1 MTTRIDETINTW
13 FLKYVE
19 KLFLMLFQY
28 SSGRVKKEKNG
39 REEIPQKKEFSEAG
53 SVWCFKLFQDV
64 ISEFSEM
71 E

>member
-1 MTTRIDETINTW
+1 
-13 FLKYVE
+13 
-19 KLFLMLFQY
+19 MLFQY
-28 SSGRVKKEKNG
+28 SSSRGKKKGKNG

-53 SVWCFKLFQDV
+53 SVWCFKLFQDA